1 MNGMDLNLA
10 LVRLRL
16 EPMPAE
22 LAAKFSAYQT
32 LLDHWNTRMN
42 LTSIRDREQQ
52 VSRHFV
58 ESIFC
63 ARHLPQGIET
73 VLDFGSGAGFPGVPI
88 ALCRPELRVTLG
100 ESQGKKASFLREAVR
115 TLGIG
120 NAEVFDGRIEI
131 MEEGREFG
139 AVTMRAV
146 DKMPTALAI
155 AVKRVRIGGVL
166 VVFTTES
173 TEDLEPEG
181 FEWREDWKLPGSER
195 SLLRI
200 GRRS

>member
-1 MNGMDLNLA
+1 MSGMDLNSALA
-10 LVRLRL
+10 KLQLDPV
-16 EPMPAE
+16 PAE
-22 LAAKFSAYQT
+22 LEAKFTAFQT
-32 LLDHWNTRMN
+32 LLDHWNARMN

-63 ARHLPQGIET
+63 ARHLPPGIET
-73 VLDFGSGAGFPGVPI
+73 VLDFGSGAGFPGIPI
-88 ALCRPELRVTLG
+88 ALCCPELRVTLG

-120 NAEVFDGRIEI
+120 NAEVFDGRIES

-146 DKMPTALAI
+146 DKMPIALAI
-155 AVKRVRIGGVL
+155 ASKRVKTGGVL
-166 VVFTTES
+166 VVFATEGGN
-173 TEDLEPEG
+173 DLMPEG
-181 FEWREDWKLPGSER
+181 FGWHGEWKLPGSER
-195 SLLRI
+195 SLLKI